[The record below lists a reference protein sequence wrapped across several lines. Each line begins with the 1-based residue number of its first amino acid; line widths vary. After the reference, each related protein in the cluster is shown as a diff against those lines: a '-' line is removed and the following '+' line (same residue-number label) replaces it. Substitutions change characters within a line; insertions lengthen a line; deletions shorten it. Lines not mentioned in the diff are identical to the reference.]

1 MAWVLDLDGVV
12 WLGDE
17 VIEGSPG
24 AVDRLRAA
32 GERLLFI
39 TNNSSLTVGQYTAK
53 LERMGIA
60 VAQDELVTSAE
71 AAASLL
77 APGSTALV
85 CAGPGV
91 DEALERRG
99 VHSVRAGAA
108 DVVVVGWHR
117 DFDFERLTIAA
128 RAVMG
133 GARLVGT
140 NDDPTYPSPDG
151 PLPGCG
157 AILAAVATAAGV
169 RPEVAGKP
177 YDAMVELVRHRV
189 GGARGVM
196 AGDRPSTDGLL
207 ARRLGLRFGL
217 VLSGVT
223 TDADLPVDPAPDVVA
238 PNLASLVERE
248 LGSQ

>member
-1 MAWVLDLDGVV
+1 M
-12 WLGDE
+12 
-17 VIEGSPG
+17 
-24 AVDRLRAA
+24 R
-32 GERLLFI
+32 
-39 TNNSSLTVGQYTAK
+39 
-53 LERMGIA
+53 
-60 VAQDELVTSAE
+60 
-71 AAASLL
+71 
-77 APGSTALV
+77 
-85 CAGPGV
+85 
-91 DEALERRG
+91 
-99 VHSVRAGAA
+99 
-108 DVVVVGWHR
+108 
-117 DFDFERLTIAA
+117 
-128 RAVMG
+128 G

-189 GGARGVM
+189 RGDGGVM

-223 TDADLPVDPAPDVVA
+223 TEADLPVDPAPDVVA
-238 PNLASLVERE
+238 SNLASLVERE